1 MEKLGKVLFPLAAI
15 IVTVS
20 AVSSQDW
27 LRLGIAALFVLAS
40 IRVFSKPEDS
50 HSDENQPKS

>member
-1 MEKLGKVLFPLAAI
+1 MEKLGKVLFPLAAV

-27 LRLGIAALFVLAS
+27 LRLGIAVLFVLAS
-40 IRVFSKPEDS
+40 IRVFSKPEGS
-50 HSDENQPKS
+50 HPDESQPKN